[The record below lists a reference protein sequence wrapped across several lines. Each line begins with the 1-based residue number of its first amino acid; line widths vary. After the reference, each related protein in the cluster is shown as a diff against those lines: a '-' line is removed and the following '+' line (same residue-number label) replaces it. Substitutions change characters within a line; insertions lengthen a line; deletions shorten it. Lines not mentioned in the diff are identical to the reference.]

1 MSDDWIDAA
10 AEDDAPKTEVL
21 APIPQPEMS
30 IQEIQNGRLRVLE
43 DEVFEENLGV
53 LEAVAQFADV
63 DPKNADEVP
72 EDLIESLGLKEATRV
87 HRLRNYG
94 LMSAKDAPVGIK
106 IAAQIVTGIMR
117 ARSAEKGGS
126 KSLNI
131 NVVQFTVPVPDQYEE
146 VEVDNE

>member
-1 MSDDWIDAA
+1 MSDDWIEA
-10 AEDDAPKTEVL
+10 AEDDPPKTEVL
-21 APIPQPEMS
+21 APVPKREMS
-30 IQEIQNGRLRVLE
+30 IREIQNGRLRVIE
-43 DEVFEENLGV
+43 DEVFEKNLGV
-53 LEAVAQFADV
+53 LEAVAEFSEV
-63 DPKNADEVP
+63 DPEKAGEVP

-117 ARSAEKGGS
+117 ARSTEKAVS
-126 KSLNI
+126 QNLNI